1 MFWVFFKL
9 AIDAQIN
16 KIDFTS
22 YNHHIKK
29 LIYICYITSI
39 FKGPILYC
47 KIYFF
52 MLRHHSGWTLSK
64 LNTLTKPYNGNQVN

>member
-52 MLRHHSGWTLSK
+52 YATSSQW
-64 LNTLTKPYNGNQVN
+64 LNTFQT